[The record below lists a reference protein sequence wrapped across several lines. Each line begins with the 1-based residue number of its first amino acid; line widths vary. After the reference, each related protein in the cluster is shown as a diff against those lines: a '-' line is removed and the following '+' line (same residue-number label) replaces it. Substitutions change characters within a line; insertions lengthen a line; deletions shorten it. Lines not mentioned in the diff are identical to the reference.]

1 MIRHGR
7 PKIGIAFLL
16 LCLFCLSGRIC
27 IQAKQSG
34 EDNLLKLRSYLL
46 RAVEWSK
53 EQNGQESMAPFFG
66 KQMLQNAASGTAD
79 WYAIGIGRM
88 GISEGQEAY
97 FPALKEKVEKMLQN
111 KAEREKLLPTD
122 WSRMLLAVQSVGE
135 MKSEQVRVARKL
147 LSQNEVYHSDMSEN
161 MSANQ
166 YIWSLIA
173 LNTVEEKEFAGN
185 GVQLSEVKRALVE
198 KILSYQRP
206 DGGFVLEADEV
217 NIDIAGMA
225 LQALAPYVSKEDVKQ
240 RIDRTVR
247 WLSECQGEDGDF
259 SQDGVAED
267 SGTIESTVQVIIGL
281 CSLNIN
287 PAGDKRFIKGD
298 NSLLDG
304 LLKYRTGDG
313 GFAHTVTRKDN
324 RLSYEGEG
332 NAMSTSQ
339 AICAM
344 TALYRYST
352 GLNSFYEFE
361 KKDSGKKASERENI
375 FQITTVKNPLVMN
388 PEMKGETGLREK
400 TKSET
405 QQQIVAKAKQRK
417 QLKIAGGTALLFVV
431 GVVIVIC
438 YLKKKER
445 HDVK

>member
-1 MIRHGR
+1 MIRHG
-7 PKIGIAFLL
+7 KCKMGITFLL
-16 LCLFCLSGRIC
+16 LFLFSLSGGIH

-53 EQNGQESMAPFFG
+53 EQNGQESLAPFFG
-66 KQMLQNAASGTAD
+66 EEMLQNAASGTAD

-97 FPALKEKVEKMLQN
+97 FPALQEKVEDMIGN
-111 KAEREKLLPTD
+111 KEEREKLLPTD
-122 WSRMLLAVQSVGE
+122 WSRMLLAAQSVGE
-135 MKSEQVRVARKL
+135 MKSERISIVRKL
-147 LSQNEVYHSDMSEN
+147 LLKNPVYHSDMSEN

-173 LNTVEEKEFAGN
+173 FNTVKEKEFDDEKK
-185 GVQLSEVKRALVE
+185 LSEVKQALVE
-198 KILSYQRP
+198 KILSYQKP

-225 LQALAPYVSKEDVKQ
+225 LQALAPYALKEEVKQ
-240 RIDRTVR
+240 RIDRTVH
-247 WLSECQGEDGDF
+247 WLSDCQGVDGDF
-259 SQDGVAED
+259 SQNGGTDD

-281 CSLNIN
+281 CALDIN
-287 PAGDKRFIKGD
+287 PAGDKRFIKGN
-298 NSLLDG
+298 NSLFDG

-352 GLNSFYEFE
+352 GLSSLYEVE
-361 KKDSGKKASERENI
+361 KENSGKKASERENI
-375 FQITTVKNPLVMN
+375 FQVKTIKNPLIMN
-388 PEMKGETGLREK
+388 SER
-400 TKSET
+400 KSET
-405 QQQIVAKAKQRK
+405 SLGEKQKSKTQQQVIAKAKQRK
-417 QLKIAGGTALLFVV
+417 QWEIAGGITLFFVLGGV
-431 GVVIVIC
+431 GCIC
-438 YLKKKER
+438 YLIKKER
-445 HDVK
+445 DDVK